1 MLIRK
6 LTVLSLLIL
15 GLAFAPS
22 SFGQFAKPAQ
32 TQHRVLGYYDPASGT
47 FSPVHQSMAEPDAA
61 TTPTTETGEL
71 IVKYTITVKSAIPK
85 NGVVG
90 CSASAD
96 TGDAAGDYEERATGV
111 ATLVSAGT
119 YTCSAIMHYSWKLD
133 TPTTDKI
140 SFTGSSTID
149 YGYEATATNGA
160 AVAVEPIEA
169 RGSTASIP
177 SINVPANGATTTV
190 DVSVTL

>member
-1 MLIRK
+1 
-6 LTVLSLLIL
+6 
-15 GLAFAPS
+15 
-22 SFGQFAKPAQ
+22 
-32 TQHRVLGYYDPASGT
+32 
-47 FSPVHQSMAEPDAA
+47 
-61 TTPTTETGEL
+61 
-71 IVKYTITVKSAIPK
+71 
-85 NGVVG
+85 
-90 CSASAD
+90 
-96 TGDAAGDYEERATGV
+96 
-111 ATLVSAGT
+111 
-119 YTCSAIMHYSWKLD
+119 LD